1 MTDRSF
7 IVLTSITDRYYP
19 VSVTMNAQQK
29 REWAIRKSKVNL
41 EFMRRVRAHFILR
54 GTTYTQWAR
63 ANHIHPSTASYAILI
78 ATTGRKT
85 RAVRER
91 LLQELGEM
99 ASGKMGGVK

>member
-1 MTDRSF
+1 M
-7 IVLTSITDRYYP
+7 
-19 VSVTMNAQQK
+19 
-29 REWAIRKSKVNL
+29 IRRSKVNL
-41 EFMRRVRAHFILR
+41 EFMRRVKAHFILR

-63 ANHIHPSTASYAILI
+63 ENHIHPSTASYSILI
-78 ATTGRKT
+78 ATSGRKT

>member
-1 MTDRSF
+1 
-7 IVLTSITDRYYP
+7 
-19 VSVTMNAQQK
+19 MNAQQK

-99 ASGKMGGVK
+99 ASGKMGSVKRGGNDE